1 MDPSVPSV
9 RGLCESPTRS
19 GQPLF
24 ADSES
29 TVTGSD
35 HSAVGQRVP
44 SIEGFEFVRELGH
57 GGMGTVYEVR
67 DRQLGATY
75 ALKMIR
81 IDRFSG
87 RMRDR
92 FRREAKAMLAL
103 DHPHIARFYAFGES
117 SDGLPF
123 FTMKLLAG
131 GPLTGRMDSEPL
143 RVANLMIKVC
153 SAISYLHGRGMVHRD
168 LKPQNILL
176 DEIGEPYVS
185 DFGLVKGWHD
195 ELSGA
200 DSSAPLTADF
210 DAVSTPG
217 SPDAPIGE
225 AESKR
230 AVTKGPLGTPS
241 YMSPEQLRHD
251 SSAIGPA
258 TDIWALGVIMYELL
272 CGRRPFDGHDVAEM
286 IDAIRGTARPPSAV
300 KPGLP
305 VELDRIVLRCLTPEV
320 GQRYPSVDDLAADLR
335 RLRDAE
341 SRPRQPLWNRRNAL
355 IAIGLIGGVS
365 ATGYFIANRDRERK
379 LTPGPTDFDKLVKE
393 LKENGKASLIED
405 GRLRYGGLA
414 RWIGGDAPVL
424 ESIDGVLGFRHPHTR
439 LLELASGLPFE
450 QYRLLVEMRHAS
462 DNNKVGVYVGR
473 SQFELPT
480 GIKHCCFAVTLEP
493 NRDNK
498 DGKRVERAYGAVC
511 TCVDA
516 DPNGLAYG
524 TASKKDLPLN
534 PSGWRTIE
542 ILHSVDASPP
552 DERFG
557 RIVAQIGDADF
568 SADRDSLKVPPGGG
582 GLAGR
587 GEIKPTFLPSGGL
600 GFYATRVKV
609 EMRSAIISINTQN
622 QEK

>member
-1 MDPSVPSV
+1 V
-9 RGLCESPTRS
+9 RTGSPYVVE
-19 GQPLF
+19 
-24 ADSES
+24 DKS

-35 HSAVGQRVP
+35 HSEVSQPIP
-44 SIEGFEFVRELGH
+44 SIDGFEFVRELGH

-75 ALKMIR
+75 ALKMVR

-87 RMRDR
+87 RMRER

-131 GPLTGRMDSEPL
+131 GPLTGQMECEPR
-143 RVANLMIKVC
+143 RVADVMLKVC
-153 SAISYLHGRGMVHRD
+153 SAVSYLHGRGMVHRD

-185 DFGLVKGWHD
+185 DFGLVKDWHD
-195 ELSGA
+195 EPGGV
-200 DSSAPLTADF
+200 DSSALTANF

-225 AESKR
+225 AENNR

-241 YMSPEQLRHD
+241 YMSPEQLRHE
-251 SSAIGPA
+251 SNQIGPA

-272 CGRRPFDGHDVAEM
+272 CGRRPFEGHDVAEM
-286 IDAIRGTARPPSAV
+286 IDAIRGNARPPSAV

-335 RLRDAE
+335 RWRDAD

-355 IAIGLIGGVS
+355 LAFGLIGG
-365 ATGYFIANRDRERK
+365 AGAAGYFIVNRDRDRK

-393 LKENGKASLIED
+393 LKENGQAALIEN
-405 GRLRYGGLA
+405 GRLRFPGLS
-414 RWIGGDAPVL
+414 RWIGGDAPEL
-424 ESIDGVLGFRHPHTR
+424 EAVDGVLGFRHPHTR
-439 LLELASGLPFE
+439 LLELANGLPFE
-450 QYRLLVEMRHAS
+450 QYRLRVEMRHAG

-473 SQFELPT
+473 SQFEKPD
-480 GIKHCCFAVTLEP
+480 GIEHCFFAVTIDLT
-493 NRDNK
+493 NDKQNK
-498 DGKRVERAYGAVC
+498 QPPRTRAAVAVC
-511 TCVDA
+511 RNA
-516 DPNGLAYG
+516 DPDGVYY
-524 TASKKDLPLN
+524 T
-534 PSGWRTIE
+534 PSSTFDNSTQNSDGWRLIE
-542 ILHSVDASPP
+542 IAHSTDVSLA
-552 DERFG
+552 DELFG
-557 RIVAQIGDADF
+557 KVAVQIDGGDPRAF
-568 SADRDSLKVPPGGG
+568 DRKSLTIPGGRG
-582 GLAGR
+582 ARAGR
-587 GEIKPTFLPSGGL
+587 GEVAPVFLPSEGL
-600 GFYATRVKV
+600 GLYVTRAKV
-609 EMRSAIISINTQN
+609 EMRSAIISINT
-622 QEK
+622 